1 MGECKSAA
9 VAAAAPPQQ
18 QLLVLKSILA
28 KEEEVPIILQP
39 INAKVKRSGQKQKQD
54 NDIPARRGHDQIDD
68 NDCCSEADYEAQSLA
83 LPATLKQRNLPNEQQ
98 CGDDQGLI

>member
-1 MGECKSAA
+1 
-9 VAAAAPPQQ
+9 
-18 QLLVLKSILA
+18 
-28 KEEEVPIILQP
+28 LQP

-83 LPATLKQRNLPNEQQ
+83 LPATLK
-98 CGDDQGLI
+98 